1 MTVPSD
7 QPAMRPS
14 EQPSSHAPGRLVLL
28 ATSPRVAP
36 GLLTLDAWE
45 ALRTADRV
53 FAGDPAHPQL
63 PALQNAGV
71 EITVL
76 AAPTRASG
84 ESAEPA
90 PVSPAHG
97 DDEANRWAGELL
109 AATSA
114 GRVVVW
120 LSAADGDPELGH
132 ALARLIP
139 TAAAKGEK
147 VPELELLPGSYDLP
161 GARLLDLVRVMDR
174 LRSPGGCPWDA
185 EQTHRSLVTYLIEE
199 AYELVE
205 AIESG
210 DRNHLREEL
219 GDLLLQV
226 VFHSRIAEEDAEAP
240 WSIDDVAGEIAAKLV
255 RRHPHVFG
263 DAEPTT
269 AERVTADWENRKA
282 QEKGRTSAVEGVP
295 LSLPALVLAAKL
307 MHRAAGY
314 GLTVSRPDQ
323 IRPPDRIDNDT
334 IGDLLF
340 AVAGL
345 GDEHGIDPEQALR
358 DALRR
363 FTEAV
368 QASEAAARLRNSS

>member
-1 MTVPSD
+1 MTVPSG
-7 QPAMRPS
+7 QPAARPS
-14 EQPSSHAPGRLVLL
+14 EQPPNHSPGRLVLL

-53 FAGDPAHPQL
+53 FTGDPAHPQL
-63 PALQNAGV
+63 PALQSAGI
-71 EITVL
+71 EITTL
-76 AAPTRASG
+76 AGAGPAARG
-84 ESAEPA
+84 SAEPA
-90 PVSPAHG
+90 PGSPSHRR
-97 DDEANRWAGELL
+97 DEAARWADELL
-109 AATSA
+109 VATAA
-114 GRVVVW
+114 GHVVVW

-139 TAAAKGEK
+139 TAAARGER
-147 VPELELLPGSYDLP
+147 VPDLELLPGSYDLP

-174 LRSPGGCPWDA
+174 LRSPAGCPWDA

-205 AIESG
+205 AIETG
-210 DRNHLREEL
+210 DRDHLREEL

-226 VFHSRIAEEDAEAP
+226 VFHSRIAEEDPEAP
-240 WSIDDVAGEIAAKLV
+240 WSIDEVAGEIAAKLI

-263 DAEPTT
+263 DAEATT

-282 QEKGRTSAVEGVP
+282 AEKGRTSAVEGVP

-307 MHRAAGY
+307 LHRAAGY
-314 GLTVSRPDQ
+314 GLTVARPIE

-358 DALRR
+358 DAVRR
-363 FTEAV
+363 FAEAV
-368 QASEAAARLRNSS
+368 RASEVAARQRNSS

>member
-1 MTVPSD
+1 MTVPAGE
-7 QPAMRPS
+7 PATRPS
-14 EQPSSHAPGRLVLL
+14 EQPPNGSPGRLVLL
-28 ATSPRVAP
+28 VTSPRVAP

-45 ALRTADRV
+45 VLRTADEV
-53 FAGDPAHPQL
+53 FTGDPAHRQL
-63 PALQNAGV
+63 PALRSAGI

-76 AAPTRASG
+76 ATAGRPSAGAPEPASG
-84 ESAEPA
+84 
-90 PVSPAHG
+90 SPAHG
-97 DDEANRWAGELL
+97 QDWAAQQAGELL
-109 AATSA
+109 AAAA
-114 GRVVVW
+114 GRVVIW

-139 TAAAKGEK
+139 IAAARGGK

-205 AIESG
+205 AIETG